1 LENNNRSVEELE
13 DIPIS
18 GDEMKLDNTDRA
30 ILQAL
35 IEDSRSSQREL
46 SRIVG
51 VAQGTITNRLKRLEK
66 NGVINGY
73 SVVLDPESVGW
84 TMTIMA
90 GLCISKGKMI
100 DVQQKIAADSRVFSV
115 YDVTGDWDSMVLA
128 RVRDRADLDD
138 LTKTV
143 FTLEGVTRSFTHVVL
158 NTVKEDGFAKPAPG
172 KNMNE

>member
-1 LENNNRSVEELE
+1 MN
-13 DIPIS
+13 
-18 GDEMKLDNTDRA
+18 LDKTDRA

-35 IEDSRSSQREL
+35 LEDSRASQREL

-51 VAQGTITNRLKRLEK
+51 VAQGTITNRLKKLESQ
-66 NGVINGY
+66 NIIQGY

-84 TMTIMA
+84 SMTIMA
-90 GLCISKGKMI
+90 GLRIAKGKMI
-100 DVQQKIAADSRVFSV
+100 DVQQKIAADPRVFSV

-128 RVRDRADLDD
+128 RVRDRADLDN

-158 NTVKEDGFAKPAPG
+158 NTVKEDGFAKPAPD
-172 KNMNE
+172 KNIDE

>member
-1 LENNNRSVEELE
+1 LIRSVEDIEEL
-13 DIPIS
+13 PNS
-18 GDEMKLDNTDRA
+18 GADMTLDSTDRA

-35 IEDSRSSQREL
+35 LEDSRASQREL

-51 VAQGTITNRLKRLEK
+51 VAQGTITNRLKKLESQ
-66 NGVINGY
+66 NIIQGY

-84 TMTIMA
+84 SMTIMA
-90 GLCISKGKMI
+90 GLRIAKGKMI
-100 DVQQKIAADSRVFSV
+100 NVQQKIAADPRVFSV

-158 NTVKEDGFAKPAPG
+158 NTVKEDGFAKPAPD
-172 KNMNE
+172 KNNEE

>member
-1 LENNNRSVEELE
+1 MSRSVE
-13 DIPIS
+13 DIEYLPNS
-18 GDEMKLDNTDRA
+18 GADVTLDSTDRA
-30 ILQAL
+30 ILRAL
-35 IEDSRSSQREL
+35 LEDSRSSQREL

-51 VAQGTITNRLKRLEK
+51 VAQGTITNRLKKLESQ
-66 NGVINGY
+66 NIIQGY

-84 TMTIMA
+84 SMTIMA
-90 GLCISKGKMI
+90 GLRIAKGKMI
-100 DVQQKIAADSRVFSV
+100 NVQQKIAADPRVFSV

-158 NTVKEDGFAKPAPG
+158 NTVKEDGFAKPAPD
-172 KNMNE
+172 KNNEE

>member
-1 LENNNRSVEELE
+1 
-13 DIPIS
+13 
-18 GDEMKLDNTDRA
+18 MTLDSTDRA

-35 IEDSRSSQREL
+35 LEDSRASQREL

-51 VAQGTITNRLKRLEK
+51 VAQGTITNRLKKLESQ
-66 NGVINGY
+66 NIIQGY

-84 TMTIMA
+84 SMTIMA
-90 GLCISKGKMI
+90 GLRIAKGKMI
-100 DVQQKIAADSRVFSV
+100 NVQQKIAADPRVFSV

-158 NTVKEDGFAKPAPG
+158 NTVKEDGFAKPAPD
-172 KNMNE
+172 KNNEE